1 MHKLLLTFL
10 LIFLLLAC
18 DSIDEIQQ
26 VESENNIND
35 SLMANTI
42 EDKDHEHDEDKDHEH
57 DEDKDHEHDED
68 KDHEHDENH
77 ELSFSYYLEEFGTQ
91 GLLNIEK
98 LDGIDLSW
106 PREVEA
112 MNGKITIEE
121 KPNRILTISV
131 GHDEML
137 FGFADIDTIVA
148 VSSFSQSETGNIY
161 DLTKDLPTISSEIET
176 IIAQEPDLVFA
187 DPYANSSLI
196 ESLIDVGITVVQ
208 TQLNNDYIGRINDI
222 LFASYVIGQ
231 TENVSKLI
239 SVIEEKISII
249 DEFKGQFDIKPSVL
263 SVTYYD
269 AYWAAGAG
277 STEGSIIELA
287 GGLNIASEN
296 GVESNNMITKEAL
309 IDMNPEYIVIP
320 QSIEWGGQD
329 FYDSLF
335 ADESF
340 ESIDA
345 IINKNVYLVDTS
357 YFTTLSHWNIVGA
370 EKLMEII
377 WEDEWNKVV
386 GDLPEFYSCMNCDIY
401 N

>member
-42 EDKDHEHDEDKDHEH
+42 
-57 DEDKDHEHDED
+57 EDKDHEHDED